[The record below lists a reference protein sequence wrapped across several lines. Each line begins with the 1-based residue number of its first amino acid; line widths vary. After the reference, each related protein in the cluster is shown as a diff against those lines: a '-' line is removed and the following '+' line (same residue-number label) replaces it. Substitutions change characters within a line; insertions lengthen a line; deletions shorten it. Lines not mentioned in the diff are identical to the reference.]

1 MDACTTCRCDAKTLQ
16 VVCERTNCPVLA
28 DCPLERQVL
37 RKKGDCCKVCME
49 DSSSSSSSN
58 NNNSN
63 SNKAVLPALPAHRP
77 AHCEHGGRTYRD
89 GSSWS
94 EDGSGAGAA
103 GCAACSCEGGE
114 TRCRPTE
121 CAPGV
126 CTVFGDPHYKTF
138 DGRIFNFQV
147 CKEIENYKK
156 VHRLEV
162 NKKVNIS

>member
-1 MDACTTCRCDAKTLQ
+1 MSAGRPTGTVDTCTSCRCDAKTLQ

-28 DCPLERQVL
+28 CPQERQAL

-49 DSSSSSSSN
+49 DN
-58 NNNSN
+58 NHS
-63 SNKAVLPALPAHRP
+63 KAVQQVLPAHRP
-77 AHCEHGGRTYRD
+77 AHCEHGGRVHPD

-94 EDGSGAGAA
+94 EDGSAGAGAGAA

-147 CKEIENYKK
+147 KEIAN
-156 VHRLEV
+156 HCRLLRL
-162 NKKVNIS
+162 